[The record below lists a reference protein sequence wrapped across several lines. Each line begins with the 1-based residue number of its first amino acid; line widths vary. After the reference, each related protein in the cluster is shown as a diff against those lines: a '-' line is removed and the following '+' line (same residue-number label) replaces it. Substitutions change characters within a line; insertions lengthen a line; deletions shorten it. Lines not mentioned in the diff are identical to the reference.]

1 MKKILLSTAFVM
13 AACCGASA
21 QKLSYVPYTDNALM
35 MGGCISENGRYIGGC
50 DTEGRGFIYDTK
62 DGQIKYFVSPNLGTN
77 EATDNDKA
85 QIYSVTNEGV
95 GAGCI
100 LGKAADFNFAT
111 GKYTAIFE
119 NAEEENAI
127 AKWTTPDG
135 AYQCGVTY
143 DASYKQMPFVYV
155 NGEKADLPTPT
166 DEWLGFETGGFLA
179 NYISNDG
186 SLIVGGAIDNYAT
199 YPLIFWVRN
208 RDGKTYSV
216 QTPSKRF
223 LDASY
228 ELNQAQPYAWFEGGN
243 VSANGKWIAM
253 NIQNKDIESGLK
265 MARFNVDTE
274 EIEILDCPDV
284 NSSTFY
290 YSTGIANDGTVIGY
304 TQDLDTQSRRG
315 VICLAGEKEVKY
327 LSEAYPTITDFLTMD
342 EENLNTACA
351 ITPDGR
357 YVTGFGYKPVDE
369 NNDYIVT
376 WCLDREEVAN
386 SIEGVAN
393 SEASKVVASYTTDGK
408 RVNRTKVQRGL
419 VINRLANGKAVKNL
433 KK

>member
-1 MKKILLSTAFVM
+1 
-13 AACCGASA
+13 
-21 QKLSYVPYTDNALM
+21 
-35 MGGCISENGRYIGGC
+35 
-50 DTEGRGFIYDTK
+50 
-62 DGQIKYFVSPNLGTN
+62 
-77 EATDNDKA
+77 
-85 QIYSVTNEGV
+85 
-95 GAGCI
+95 
-100 LGKAADFNFAT
+100 
-111 GKYTAIFE
+111 
-119 NAEEENAI
+119 
-127 AKWTTPDG
+127 
-135 AYQCGVTY
+135 
-143 DASYKQMPFVYV
+143 
-155 NGEKADLPTPT
+155 
-166 DEWLGFETGGFLA
+166 
-179 NYISNDG
+179 
-186 SLIVGGAIDNYAT
+186 
-199 YPLIFWVRN
+199 
-208 RDGKTYSV
+208 
-216 QTPSKRF
+216 
-223 LDASY
+223 
-228 ELNQAQPYAWFEGGN
+228 
-243 VSANGKWIAM
+243 
-253 NIQNKDIESGLK
+253 

-304 TQDLDTQSRRG
+304 TEDKDTRARKG
-315 VICLAGEKEVKY
+315 VICAAGEKEVKY
-327 LSEAYPTITDFLTMD
+327 FSEAYPTITDFLTMD

-369 NNDYIVT
+369 KNDYIVT

>member
-1 MKKILLSTAFVM
+1 
-13 AACCGASA
+13 
-21 QKLSYVPYTDNALM
+21 
-35 MGGCISENGRYIGGC
+35 
-50 DTEGRGFIYDTK
+50 
-62 DGQIKYFVSPNLGTN
+62 
-77 EATDNDKA
+77 
-85 QIYSVTNEGV
+85 
-95 GAGCI
+95 
-100 LGKAADFNFAT
+100 
-111 GKYTAIFE
+111 
-119 NAEEENAI
+119 
-127 AKWTTPDG
+127 
-135 AYQCGVTY
+135 
-143 DASYKQMPFVYV
+143 
-155 NGEKADLPTPT
+155 
-166 DEWLGFETGGFLA
+166 
-179 NYISNDG
+179 
-186 SLIVGGAIDNYAT
+186 
-199 YPLIFWVRN
+199 
-208 RDGKTYSV
+208 
-216 QTPSKRF
+216 
-223 LDASY
+223 
-228 ELNQAQPYAWFEGGN
+228 
-243 VSANGKWIAM
+243 M

-369 NNDYIVT
+369 KNDYIVT

>member
-1 MKKILLSTAFVM
+1 M
-13 AACCGASA
+13 
-21 QKLSYVPYTDNALM
+21 
-35 MGGCISENGRYIGGC
+35 R
-50 DTEGRGFIYDTK
+50 
-62 DGQIKYFVSPNLGTN
+62 
-77 EATDNDKA
+77 
-85 QIYSVTNEGV
+85 
-95 GAGCI
+95 
-100 LGKAADFNFAT
+100 LGKAADFDFAT

-119 NAEEENAI
+119 KAEEENAI

-143 DASYKQMPFVYV
+143 DASYKQKPYVYV

-166 DEWLGFETGGFLA
+166 DEWLGFETGGFMA

-186 SLIVGGAIDNYAT
+186 SLIVGGAIDNYST

-223 LDASY
+223 IDSSFD
-228 ELNQAQPYAWFEGGN
+228 LNQAQPYAWFEGGS

-253 NIQNKDIESGLK
+253 NIQNKDNESGLK

-274 EIEILDCPDV
+274 EIDSLDCPDV

-304 TQDLDTQSRRG
+304 TEDLDTRARKG
-315 VICLAGEKEVKY
+315 VICAAGEKEVKY

-369 NNDYIVT
+369 KNDYIVT
-376 WCLDREEVAN
+376 WCLDRKEMGN